1 MELLGSLRLCPDRMY
16 FSIDSF
22 FSFLFTALCKRCKE
36 HLANLMTD
44 FSVEKNPDLYG
55 VGEASPTLVV
65 PEVVLPSEANSPAAI
80 DQKNSGLFTFVIK
93 A

>member
-1 MELLGSLRLCPDRMY
+1 MY

-55 VGEASPTLVV
+55 VGEALPTLVV
-65 PEVVLPSEANSPAAI
+65 PEVVLPSEAKGSPDESEQEVEEVVGERLKDHYLI
-80 DQKNSGLFTFVIK
+80 
-93 A
+93 

>member
-1 MELLGSLRLCPDRMY
+1 MY

-44 FSVEKNPDLYG
+44 FFVEKNPDLYG
-55 VGEASPTLVV
+55 VEEASPTLVV
-65 PEVVLPSEANSPAAI
+65 PEVVLPSEAKGSPDESEQEVEEVVGERLKDHYLI
-80 DQKNSGLFTFVIK
+80 
-93 A
+93 

>member
-1 MELLGSLRLCPDRMY
+1 MY

-65 PEVVLPSEANSPAAI
+65 PEVVLPSEAKGSPYESEQEVEEVVGERLKDHYLI
-80 DQKNSGLFTFVIK
+80 
-93 A
+93 